1 MTMVIIGVTGSIGT
15 GKTTVSGM
23 FRRMGAA
30 VIDAD
35 EISHQLIYPGKPAW
49 KKVVSVFGKT
59 ILRRDHFID
68 RKALGRKVF
77 ADRRLLKKLGGI
89 IHPLV
94 YKEIRGRI
102 ARIKRSDPSAIVVV
116 DVPLLLES
124 GGQKQV
130 DKVVVVAAPRSVQLV
145 RAGGKFGLG
154 KSEILR
160 RIKMQMP
167 IKEKIKAADFVIDN
181 GGSFVSTAKQS
192 RAIWKKLVGA

>member
-1 MTMVIIGVTGSIGT
+1 MVIIGVTGSIGT

-59 ILRRDHFID
+59 ILRRDYFID

-181 GGSFVSTAKQS
+181 GGSLVSTAKQS

>member
-1 MTMVIIGVTGSIGT
+1 MVIIGVTGSIGT

-23 FRRMGAA
+23 FRRMGAV

-35 EISHQLIYPGKPAW
+35 EISHRLIYPGKPAW
-49 KKVVSVFGKT
+49 KKVVSIFGKK

-77 ADRRLLKKLGGI
+77 SDGRLLKKLGGI

-102 ARIKRSDPSAIVVV
+102 AKIKRSDPSAIVVV

-130 DKVVVVAAPRSVQLV
+130 DKVVVVAAPRSVQFA

-154 KSEILR
+154 RSEILR

-167 IKEKIKAADFVIDN
+167 LKEKIKAADFVIDN
-181 GGSFVSTAKQS
+181 GGSLVSTAKQS
-192 RAIWKKLVGA
+192 RVIWKKLVGA